1 MTDTAARPDREVRYQ
16 PDERPPTALA
26 FGLGSQQAIL
36 CIAGVVLTPVIVI
49 RAAGGDGSYLAW
61 AVFAALLVSGL
72 TTMMQAVRVGR
83 IGAGYPLLMG
93 TSGAFIAVCVTAL
106 VQGGPGLLATLVAIS
121 ALFQFALSERL
132 SLLRRI
138 VTPTVAGTVIML
150 IAVTVMPI
158 VFGMLDDVPEG
169 TSPIAAPASA
179 ATTFIVIAALALCA
193 TGVWRLWMPLIGLV
207 AGCVVASFF
216 GLYDID
222 SVLAASWVGIPSG
235 GWPGFDLGFGPAF
248 WGLLPAFV
256 FVTLIGATETIGDS
270 IAVQRVAWRKP
281 RAVDFRAVQGAI
293 AADGAGN
300 LLSGLAGTVPNTTYS
315 TSIAITE
322 LTGVAARSVG
332 VWIGIVFAVAAFLPI
347 VAALLLAI
355 PSPVVAA
362 YATVLLSLL
371 FVLGMRVVVQGG
383 VDYRKATIAGTAFW
397 VGVGFQNQVI
407 FADYLGEWWGSL
419 LGNGMTAGGLTAIAL
434 TVFMELTG
442 PRSKRTETALTV
454 EALPDVVAFLREFAS
469 GRSWSAASTQRL
481 CSAGEEALLSLVEP
495 EAGAG
500 TQGKRR
506 LLVIARGSRGSAELE
521 FIAAPGEENLED
533 RMVLLTERG
542 GGAPAEHEI
551 SLRLLRHY
559 ASSVHHQQYHDTD
572 IVTVRVEGDAKE

>member
-1 MTDTAARPDREVRYQ
+1 MTDTAARRDREVRYQ
-16 PDERPPTALA
+16 PDERPPAALA
-26 FGLGSQQAIL
+26 FGLGSQQAVL

-49 RAAGGDGSYLAW
+49 RAAGGNDSYLTW

-72 TTMMQAVRVGR
+72 TTIMQAVRLGR

-106 VQGGPGLLATLVAIS
+106 VEGGPGLLATLVTIS

-169 TSPIAAPASA
+169 TSPAAAPASA
-179 ATTFIVIAALALCA
+179 ATTFIVIAALALRA
-193 TGVWRLWMPLIGLV
+193 TGVWRLWMPLIGLA
-207 AGCVVASFF
+207 AGCAVASFF
-216 GLYDID
+216 GLYDIE
-222 SVLAASWVGIPSG
+222 SVLTASWVGIPSG
-235 GWPGFDLGFGPAF
+235 GWPGFDVGFGPAF

-270 IAVQRVAWRKP
+270 IAIQRVAWRKP
-281 RAVDFRAVQGAI
+281 RAVDFRAVQGAV

-332 VWIGIVFAVAAFLPI
+332 VWIGIVFVVAAFLPI

-362 YATVLLSLL
+362 YVTVLLSLL
-371 FVLGMRVVVQGG
+371 FVLGMRIVVQGG

-397 VGVGFQNQVI
+397 VGVGFQSQVI

-419 LGNGMTAGGLTAIAL
+419 LGNGMTAGGLTAIVL

-442 PRSKRTETALTV
+442 PRSKRIETALTV
-454 EALPDVVAFLREFAS
+454 EALPDIVAFLREFAS
-469 GRSWSAASTQRL
+469 RRRWSEHAVQRL
-481 CSAGEEALLSLVEP
+481 CSAGEETLLSLVQP
-495 EAGAG
+495 EGNAVAGAE
-500 TQGKRR
+500 RR
-506 LLVIARGSRGSAELE
+506 LLVIARTSGKAAELE
-521 FIAAPGEENLED
+521 FVAAPGEENLED

-542 GGAPAEHEI
+542 GRAPAEHEI

-559 ASSVHHQQYHDTD
+559 ASSVYHQQYHDTD

>member
-1 MTDTAARPDREVRYQ
+1 MTDTTARPDREVRYQ

-49 RAAGGDGSYLAW
+49 RAAGGNDSYLTW

-158 VFGMLDDVPEG
+158 VFGMLNDVPEG
-169 TSPIAAPASA
+169 TSPVAAPASA
-179 ATTFIVIAALALCA
+179 ATTFIVIAALALRA
-193 TGVWRLWMPLIGLV
+193 TGAWRLWMPLIGLV

-216 GLYDID
+216 GLYDIG

-235 GWPGFDLGFGPAF
+235 GWPGFDLEFGPAF

-270 IAVQRVAWRKP
+270 IAIQRIAWRKP
-281 RAVDFRAVQGAI
+281 RAVDFRAVQGAV

-322 LTGVAARSVG
+322 LTGVAARNVG
-332 VWIGIVFAVAAFLPI
+332 VWIGIVFVVAAFLPI

-371 FVLGMRVVVQGG
+371 FVLGMRIVVQGG

-397 VGVGFQNQVI
+397 VGVGFQNQAI
-407 FADYLGEWWGSL
+407 FADHLGEWWGSL

-434 TVFMELTG
+434 TLFMELTG
-442 PRSKRTETALTV
+442 PRSKRIETALTV
-454 EALPDVVAFLREFAS
+454 EALPDVVAFLRDFAS
-469 GRSWSAASTQRL
+469 GRSWSPASIQRL

-495 EAGAG
+495 DADAGA
-500 TQGKRR
+500 QESRR

-521 FIAAPGEENLED
+521 FVAAPGEENLED
-533 RMVLLTERG
+533 RMVLLAERG

-559 ASSVHHQQYHDTD
+559 ASSVYHQQYHDTD
-572 IVTVRVEGDAKE
+572 IVTVRVEGDGHK